1 MKYKVGDR
9 VKDTEFGE
17 GIVVETETGTM
28 QTSILVQFD
37 NENKKLHD
45 GNGLSKEKHEKNKCC
60 FYSQDTC
67 LLKLIKPKQFAKSD
81 LKDGDIVT
89 LRNNKRKRVIG
100 QNLISEEGSINLNC
114 YINKL
119 INVVDNSFDIIKVER
134 RPERLETVFEC
145 KEEILNKAEKEYL
158 SGVIRPFRDEVKGII
173 KEKLDDKNWIS
184 IDFKDDICMDFPN
197 LKKKDDYKGM
207 EVGKLYSLEE
217 LGL

>member
-9 VKDTEFGE
+9 VKVIKEGTHGEAIGALVTIVAVRETSKAQPYKCQTEKRGNWWFYE
-17 GIVVETETGTM
+17 
-28 QTSILVQFD
+28 
-37 NENKKLHD
+37 NEIEPVL
-45 GNGLSKEKHEKNKCC
+45 
-60 FYSQDTC
+60 FT
-67 LLKLIKPKQFAKSD
+67 KSD

-100 QNLISEEGSINLNC
+100 QNLISKEGSINLNY

-134 RPERLETVFEC
+134 RPERLETVFER
-145 KEEILNKAEKEYL
+145 KKEILNKAEKEYL
-158 SGVIRPFRDEVKGII
+158 SGVIRPFRDEIRGIV
-173 KEKLDDKNWIS
+173 KEKINDKNWIS
-184 IDFKDDICMDFPN
+184 IDFKNDACMDFPN

>member
-1 MKYKVGDR
+1 M
-9 VKDTEFGE
+9 
-17 GIVVETETGTM
+17 
-28 QTSILVQFD
+28 
-37 NENKKLHD
+37 
-45 GNGLSKEKHEKNKCC
+45 LSKEETLEKINISLPSYAAEKIS
-60 FYSQDTC
+60 Y
-67 LLKLIKPKQFAKSD
+67 ASD
-81 LKDGDIVT
+81 SKF
-89 LRNNKRKRVIG
+89 
-100 QNLISEEGSINLNC
+100 QE
-114 YINKL
+114 
-119 INVVDNSFDIIKVER
+119 
-134 RPERLETVFEC
+134 

>member
-9 VKDTEFGE
+9 VKVVKEGTHGEPTGALVTIVAVCEASKAQPYKCQTEKRGNWWFYE
-17 GIVVETETGTM
+17 
-28 QTSILVQFD
+28 
-37 NENKKLHD
+37 NEIEPVL
-45 GNGLSKEKHEKNKCC
+45 
-60 FYSQDTC
+60 FT
-67 LLKLIKPKQFAKSD
+67 KSD

-134 RPERLETVFEC
+134 CPERLETVFER

-158 SGVIRPFRDEVKGII
+158 SDVIRPFRNEVRGII
-173 KEKLDDKNWIS
+173 KEKLNDKNWIS
-184 IDFKDDICMDFPN
+184 IDFKNDACMDFPN
-197 LKKKDDYKGM
+197 LDKKDDYKNM
-207 EVGKLYSLEE
+207 KIGKMYTLEE